1 MSRSVL
7 KKTIKVAERVQA
19 VLDAAGA
26 RSAVIGAMACAAWN
40 YPRHT
45 RDFDLGC
52 ATDPFTV
59 LEKVARTL
67 REAGLAAEC
76 RLPDGEDPL
85 GGMLVVEGPGFRRVE
100 VVNFYNPLRP
110 RRTPGAQAIEGAL
123 EGRLAPSKLRL
134 VKLTDLIAL
143 KLYAG
148 GPKSRLDVLEL
159 VARNPDLDLNELQ
172 RTCEVAGLKREFD
185 RLLAELRD

>member
-7 KKTIKVAERVQA
+7 KKTIKVAERLQA
-19 VLDAAGA
+19 LLDTAGA

-76 RLPDGEDPL
+76 RLPDREDPL

-100 VVNFYNPLRP
+100 VVNFYNPLHP
-110 RRTPGAQAIEGAL
+110 RRNPGAQAIEGAL

-159 VARNPDLDLNELQ
+159 LARNPDLDLNELQ
-172 RTCEVAGLKREFD
+172 RACKVAGLEQELE
-185 RLLAELRD
+185 RLLGELRG

>member
-7 KKTIKVAERVQA
+7 KKTVKVAERVQA
-19 VLDAAGA
+19 LLDAAGA

-59 LEKVARTL
+59 LQKVARTL
-67 REAGLAAEC
+67 QEAGWEVEC
-76 RLPDGEDPL
+76 RLPDAEDPL
-85 GGMLVVEGPGFRRVE
+85 GGMLVIEGAGFRRVE

-110 RRTPGAQAIEGAL
+110 RKNPGRQAIESAL

-148 GPKSRLDVLEL
+148 GPKSVTD
-159 VARNPDLDLNELQ
+159 AR
-172 RTCEVAGLKREFD
+172 TGV
-185 RLLAELRD
+185 

>member
-1 MSRSVL
+1 M
-7 KKTIKVAERVQA
+7 KKTVKVAERVQA
-19 VLDAAGA
+19 LLDEAGA

-59 LEKVARTL
+59 LQRVGRTL
-67 REAGLAAEC
+67 REGGLEVEC
-76 RLPDGEDPL
+76 RLPDTEDPL
-85 GGMLVVEGPGFRRVE
+85 GGMLVIEGGGIRKLE

-110 RRTPGAQAIEGAL
+110 RRNPGQRAIDGAL

-134 VKLTDLIAL
+134 VTLKDLIAL

-148 GPKSRLDVLEL
+148 GPKSKLDVLEL
-159 VARNPDLDLNELQ
+159 VARNPDLDLVDLQ
-172 RTCEVAGLKREFD
+172 QTCEATGLKREFD
-185 RLLAELRD
+185 RLVEELRGA